1 MSQDYLSAVPMGQP
15 STNNSKIE
23 NYKRIKQEEAA
34 ARALLL
40 LGPSAQKIDTSSAAK
55 VR

>member
-1 MSQDYLSAVPMGQP
+1 MSQDYLSAMPIGQP

-34 ARALLL
+34 ARAQLMV
-40 LGPSAQKIDTSSAAK
+40 GPSSH
-55 VR
+55 